1 MTKTLLTNIRVSHPY
16 LFEPNQGEEEF
27 SDSSQSSTSDE
38 EEIDQDFETANSWR
52 LSTLDWCKCG
62 NCSVMDKTV
71 ESFCCHEKATE
82 YDEYNEKLTNAE
94 NQGFQ
99 CITNLT
105 SFQQNMLSKEV
116 LHIDVLQYMEENWPL
131 DDKELDCTHKL
142 YRLASYRRC
151 SRWVFTIL
159 GKKAMTSFPFMCIF
173 AHKRSFCFSKCV
185 VHTFQVYQV
194 DLPGEKCV
202 LMLCCLIYGSI

>member
-1 MTKTLLTNIRVSHPY
+1 
-16 LFEPNQGEEEF
+16 
-27 SDSSQSSTSDE
+27 
-38 EEIDQDFETANSWR
+38 
-52 LSTLDWCKCG
+52 
-62 NCSVMDKTV
+62 MDKTV

-82 YDEYNEKLTNAE
+82 YDEYDEKLKNAE

-131 DDKELDCTHKL
+131 DDKELERTHKL

-151 SRWVFTIL
+151 SR
-159 GKKAMTSFPFMCIF
+159 
-173 AHKRSFCFSKCV
+173 
-185 VHTFQVYQV
+185 
-194 DLPGEKCV
+194 
-202 LMLCCLIYGSI
+202 

>member
-1 MTKTLLTNIRVSHPY
+1 MAEKQNIDEQLDNCIDENSTKEDQSIHPY
-16 LFEPNQGEEEF
+16 MFEPNKGEEKEF
-27 SDSSQSSTSDE
+27 SDSSESSTSDE

-82 YDEYNEKLTNAE
+82 YDEYDEKLTNAE

-131 DDKELDCTHKL
+131 NDKKLERTHKL
-142 YRLASYRRC
+142 YRLALYRRC

-159 GKKAMTSFPFMCIF
+159 GKKQRRVFPSYVYSRIRGVF
-173 AHKRSFCFSKCV
+173 ASPSGLYTHFKFTK
-185 VHTFQVYQV
+185 
-194 DLPGEKCV
+194 
-202 LMLCCLIYGSI
+202 